1 VAAVSG
7 GGRRAAGGVRRR
19 AVRGG
24 GRRAMGGVRRRAV
37 SGGGRRA
44 MGGVRRTACGGGR
57 RRAMGGVRR
66 TACGGGRR
74 RACPARM
81 NVMIDVPVSRGRSM
95 AALGALMLA
104 AFCYLTVETLPVGL
118 LPVIA
123 ADLGVTL
130 TAVGL
135 LVTGYGLTVAIFSL
149 PLTRLV
155 RRVPRRLLISVLL
168 AVFVVATAATVTGG
182 YPVLLGGRVV
192 TALSQ
197 AVFWSVAAPAA
208 AALFPPRMRGRAVAA
223 VFGGASMAPVLGVPA
238 ATWLGQQAGWRVA
251 FLAVAGLALVAMA
264 GVAALLPAGGA
275 DGGHAAAGSAP
286 DARRF
291 RLLLVATALV
301 ITGVFTAYTYLT
313 PYLTDVAGF
322 PDGSVSLLLL
332 VYGVAGIGGVVLT
345 GFLADRA
352 ARLSVQLPVGLLVVV
367 LLGLWGLAAWQAA
380 VVALVALWGFA
391 MPQVPSAMQNRILV
405 VAPGRTDLASAMLS
419 SAFNAGIAGGALL
432 GGVLLPHAGIRG
444 DYLAGGLLVV
454 AAFAVLAAEPVLTR
468 SRSGEDAA
476 RPDRAG
482 RGR

>member
-1 VAAVSG
+1 MSH
-7 GGRRAAGGVRRR
+7 RR
-19 AVRGG
+19 
-24 GRRAMGGVRRRAV
+24 
-37 SGGGRRA
+37 
-44 MGGVRRTACGGGR
+44 
-57 RRAMGGVRR
+57 
-66 TACGGGRR
+66 
-74 RACPARM
+74 
-81 NVMIDVPVSRGRSM
+81 NV

-123 ADLGVTL
+123 TDLGVSL
-130 TAVGL
+130 PSVGL

-155 RRVPRRLLISVLL
+155 RRVPRRRLISGLL
-168 AVFVVATAATVTGG
+168 AVFVAATAATVTGG

-208 AALFPPRMRGRAVAA
+208 AALFPARMRGRAVAA
-223 VFGGASMAPVLGVPA
+223 VFGGASIAPVLGVPA

-264 GVAALLPAGGA
+264 GVAVLLPAGEPG
-275 DGGHAAAGSAP
+275 DGHAAAGSAP
-286 DARRF
+286 DPRRF
-291 RLLLVATALV
+291 RLLLVATTLT

-322 PDGSVSLLLL
+322 PSGSVSLLLL
-332 VYGVAGIGGVVLT
+332 VYGAAGLGGVVLT

-352 ARLSVQLPVGLLVVV
+352 ARLSVLLPVGLLVVV
-367 LLGLWGLAAWQAA
+367 LLGMFLLAAWQAA

-391 MPQVPSAMQNRILV
+391 MPQVPSAMQNRVLV
-405 VAPGRTDLASAMLS
+405 VAPGGTDLASAMLS

-432 GGVLLPHAGIRG
+432 GGVLLPHTGVRG
-444 DYLAGGLLVV
+444 DYLAGGLLVA
-454 AAFAVLAAEPVLTR
+454 AAFAVLAAEPVLAR
-468 SRSGEDAA
+468 SRPAGAAAA
-476 RPDRAG
+476 RPQLSP